1 MTQVQQTPL
10 PGVGVRYDFTTGE
23 GIRVGV
29 VHHHA
34 GRREMFVC
42 QPYDPDTAAIHLTL
56 SDEEAHSLIEVLGG
70 TRVTENLARLRQ
82 QVEGL
87 ALDWLT
93 LEPTSPYAAKTIG
106 DARIRTRTGVSV
118 IAVLRGE
125 QPYPAPGPEFRME
138 AGDVLVVIGTPDGI
152 GSAATLLRTG

>member
-1 MTQVQQTPL
+1 
-10 PGVGVRYDFTTGE
+10 VGVRYDFTTEE

-42 QPYDPDTAAIHLTL
+42 PADDPDTAAVRLNL
-56 SDEEAHSLIEVLGG
+56 DDEEAHSLIEVLGG

-82 QVEGL
+82 QIKGL

-93 LEPTSPYAAKTIG
+93 MEPASPYAGKTIG
-106 DARIRTRTGVSV
+106 HARIRTRTGVSI

-125 QPYPAPGPEFRME
+125 QAHPAPGPEFRME
-138 AGDVLVVIGTPDGI
+138 GSDVLVVVGTPDGI
-152 GSAATLLRTG
+152 GAADALLRAG

>member
-10 PGVGVRYDFTTGE
+10 PGVGIRYDFTTGE

-42 QPYDPDTAAIHLTL
+42 LPYDPDTAAVRLTL

-93 LEPTSPYAAKTIG
+93 LEPGSPYAGKTIG

-125 QPYPAPGPEFRME
+125 QAHPAPGPEFRME
-138 AGDVLVVIGTPDGI
+138 ESDVLVVVGTPDGI
-152 GSAATLLRTG
+152 GTVDALLRAG

>member
-1 MTQVQQTPL
+1 MTRVQQTPL
-10 PGVGVRYDFTTGE
+10 PGVGIRYDFTTGE
-23 GIRVGV
+23 GIRLGV

-34 GRREMFVC
+34 GRRELFLC
-42 QPYDPDTAAIHLTL
+42 LPSDPDTAAFRL
-56 SDEEAHSLIEVLGG
+56 SLNDEEAHTLIEVLGG

-93 LEPTSPYAAKTIG
+93 VEPTSPYAAKTIG

-118 IAVLRGE
+118 IAVLREE
-125 QPYPAPGPEFRME
+125 QAQPAPGPEFQLR
-138 AGDVLVVIGTPDGI
+138 AGDTLVVVGKAEGI
-152 GSAATLLRTG
+152 SAADMLLRTG